1 MHIKIYKYKYKK
13 TDTIVFIWAFILF
26 CGLSSANVL
35 WLSLRYSILVW
46 NKKNKAF
53 YNQNWAINE
62 KLSCINPSGKSN
74 VWPVSFWLWCSHGLT
89 LLIVIVKIYILRK
102 LQAFRKAW
110 PLMHVIFSFFFLPFF
125 LQINFSQLSTTLLY
139 PSRGGAGG
147 PAKSKTEAQRAKNIL
162 IA

>member
-62 KLSCINPSGKSN
+62 KLSCINLSGKSN

-89 LLIVIVKIYILRK
+89 LLIVIEKIYILRK

-125 LQINFSQLSTTLLY
+125 LQINFSSCLLRFY
-139 PSRGGAGG
+139 THPGEGQGAR
-147 PAKSKTEAQRAKNIL
+147 PEQTEAQRAKNIL